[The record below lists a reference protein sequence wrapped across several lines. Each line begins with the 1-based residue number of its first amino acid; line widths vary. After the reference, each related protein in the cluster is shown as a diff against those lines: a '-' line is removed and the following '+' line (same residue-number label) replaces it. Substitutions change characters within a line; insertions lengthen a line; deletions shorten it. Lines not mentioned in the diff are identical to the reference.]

1 MRKSTFPTFASNG
14 SFTHHNGGF
23 SIIDPADYYVGAPQ
37 VPPERER
44 EAHPARRHNLKLKQR
59 EREKTPVKQTCDI
72 GRASKYF
79 LRL

>member
-1 MRKSTFPTFASNG
+1 MRESTFSIFTAAEGG

-23 SIIDPADYYVGAPQ
+23 SVIDPADYYVGAPQ

-59 EREKTPVKQTCDI
+59 ERKRPL
-72 GRASKYF
+72 SKHVT
-79 LRL
+79 